1 MELVILDDA
10 RKRGYPDSEL
20 RHVVAFAI
28 RVIEQ
33 SDGMTM
39 FIGADSAGNL
49 MEVGTIILS
58 DGREAIAH
66 AMKPA
71 RDKYLPKKSTRRKQR

>member
-1 MELVILDDA
+1 MDLVILDDA
-10 RKRGYPDSEL
+10 RKRGYSDAEL
-20 RHVVAFAI
+20 RHAVAFAI

-39 FIGADSAGNL
+39 FIGPDHAGNL
-49 MEVGTIILS
+49 MEVGVIVLR

-71 RDKYLPKKSTRRKQR
+71 RTKYLPSSSRKGR